1 MQKTIILLVTL
12 FFAISITTV
21 AIAGN
26 LGDVNDNYSVS
37 TLYIAMY
44 NKEPFVLVIDDQQ
57 FAPNTDNVLIIEGL
71 KPGKHLIKVLQ
82 NTPKGEVPRFYGTIN
97 VAPQKLIYAVIEA
110 NSKFNVLKELSTTTV
125 SLPNTNTPDYYCTI
139 ENNNVMEM
147 IQ

>member
-1 MQKTIILLVTL
+1 MAL
-12 FFAISITTV
+12 FFGISFTTISV
-21 AIAGN
+21 AGN
-26 LGDVNDNYSVS
+26 LGDVSDNYSVS

-44 NKEPFVLVIDDQQ
+44 NKQPFVLVIDDQQ
-57 FAPNTDNVLIIEGL
+57 FAPNIDNILVIEGL

-125 SLPNTNTPDYYCTI
+125 YLPNTNSNTSDYYCAV
-139 ENNNVMEM
+139 ESNNMPAM